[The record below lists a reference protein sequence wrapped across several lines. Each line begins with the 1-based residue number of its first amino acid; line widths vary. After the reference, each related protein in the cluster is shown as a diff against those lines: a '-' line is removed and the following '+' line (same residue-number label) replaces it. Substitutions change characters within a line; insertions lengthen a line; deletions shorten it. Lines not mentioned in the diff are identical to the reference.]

1 MSFSQKTKSYLILL
15 LIHFCALTTS
25 AFGQNSSTVNEQA
38 QQIKKNFK
46 NDYFSFGIL
55 LQGLA
60 DFKPE
65 RISDNNGFSASKGRF
80 KISGIFDGKFGYK
93 LQATMLKS
101 PSVLD
106 ANVYFKP
113 IKNLSFKAGLFKSPF
128 TNEYLTGAGSI
139 LFVNRSTVVN
149 QLGTKRQLG
158 LQIDGYTPSRSI
170 RFTAGIFNGNGFGG
184 NNNDDKF
191 LQYIGRIEGF
201 LRDGADHKVK
211 IGANIAYEEKNV
223 PGSGNLANN
232 FVGKQ
237 TLLGGYVSIS
247 QNNLLL
253 DGEFIYGWRFPN
265 VGQNSNPYGYYLTA
279 GYYAAPKSK
288 VLVRWDSFA
297 GDNLTGDSKNLIAGF
312 NYAPNKFTKIK
323 LNYVLPTDSDI
334 KYSNFLAVFQVG
346 F

>member
-1 MSFSQKTKSYLILL
+1 MSFLKKTKTYLVLPL
-15 LIHFCALTTS
+15 ALFCALTTT
-25 AFGQNSSTVNEQA
+25 AWGQSSSTVKEEA
-38 QQIKKNFK
+38 QQIKETLK

-55 LQGLA
+55 LQGQA

-65 RISDNNGFSASKGRF
+65 RISGNNGFKASKGRF
-80 KISGIFDGKFGYK
+80 KISGIFNGKFGYK

-113 IKNLSFKAGLFKSPF
+113 TKNLSFKAGLFKSPF
-128 TNEYLTGAGSI
+128 SHEYLTGAGSI

-158 LQIDGYTPSRSI
+158 LQIDGYTPGKSVRL
-170 RFTAGIFNGNGFGG
+170 TGAVFNGNGFSG
-184 NNNDDKF
+184 NSNDDKYF
-191 LQYIGRIEGF
+191 QYIGRIETYLG
-201 LRDGADHKVK
+201 DGADHKVK
-211 IGANIAYEEKNV
+211 LGAHIAYEKKNV

-232 FVGKQ
+232 FIGKQ
-237 TLLGGYVSIS
+237 TLFGGYASVT
-247 QNNLLL
+247 QNKLLL
-253 DGEFIYGWRFPN
+253 DGEFIYGWRSPN
-265 VGQNSNPYGYYLTA
+265 VGNDSNPYGYYFTA
-279 GYYAAPKSK
+279 GYFVSPKSR

-297 GDNLTGDSKNLIAGF
+297 GDNLAGESNNLIAGF
-312 NYAPNKFTKIK
+312 NYAPNKFTKFK